1 MPDKL
6 AMLGVVRR
14 MRSLVTGKGGRDT
27 TLICSNSCKMPRT
40 TLQVRLRS
48 TPTPLDLVSLSVQEA
63 VLEDALGPEMN
74 FKLSS
79 WSMSCA
85 GKPLS
90 KWLVGHPLGKAQDV
104 AESRAVFVVSSCR
117 NKALFLCLQH
127 CPPSTGGS
135 SSKWRQQYRG
145 HFLCTRP

>member
-1 MPDKL
+1 M
-6 AMLGVVRR
+6 
-14 MRSLVTGKGGRDT
+14 
-27 TLICSNSCKMPRT
+27 LICSNSCKMPRT

-90 KWLVGHPLGKAQDV
+90 KWLVGHPLGKAQDI

-117 NKALFLCLQH
+117 NKPCSCVCSTALQALKA
-127 CPPSTGGS
+127 PPSIGISNTGATS
-135 SSKWRQQYRG
+135 SA
-145 HFLCTRP
+145 LDLEV